1 MSATAQQIVGAL
13 VLGALVGQLTAG
25 IPLAMRLN
33 RHERPRRRPAADDIG
48 TVIID
53 EWPDDRVAAIIDEW
67 PDDRA
72 SAMLAAWRAERGRR
86 PALRAGCDA
95 RPRAVSRGAMPRPT
109 VQRGITEETPRVR
122 LVTN

>member
-1 MSATAQQIVGAL
+1 VSATALQIVGAS
-13 VLGALVGQLTAG
+13 VLGALLGQLTAG

-33 RHERPRRRPAADDIG
+33 RHERPRRRPPADDIG

-53 EWPDDRVAAIIDEW
+53 EWPDDRAA
-67 PDDRA
+67 
-72 SAMLAAWRAERGRR
+72 AMLAAWRAERGRR
-86 PALRAGCDA
+86 PVLRATRDA
-95 RPRAVSRGAMPRPT
+95 RSGAVSRGVMPRPT